1 MCQPGD
7 ERAARMNET
16 AATETPAAE
25 PAGAPA
31 EKEKKEEGSFAW
43 FLVKLVVIVLVFRT
57 FVFTSFS
64 IPSESM
70 MPRLLVGD
78 YLFAA
83 KWPYGYSQAS
93 MPLDLDIVPG
103 SGRVFADLPE
113 RGDVVIFK
121 HPVDRSD
128 YIKRV
133 IGLPGDTVQ
142 MVDGQLVLNG
152 TPVPKVRVE
161 DFVLPQQA
169 DEHCRGTTERLA
181 DGGFVC
187 RYQMFRETLPN
198 GVTYNV
204 LDFGPEPQDT
214 TRPVIVPEGRLFLMG
229 DNRDNSMDSRFP
241 AVAQEGVGLV
251 PVENLAGEASFMFF
265 SVDGSFSWKRPW
277 TLFGAIRWSRIGR
290 GI

>member
-1 MCQPGD
+1 MCRAGD
-7 ERAARMNET
+7 NRAARMSEA
-16 AATETPAAE
+16 AATEAPAAQQ
-25 PAGAPA
+25 A
-31 EKEKKEEGSFAW
+31 EKPKKEEGSFVW
-43 FLVKLVVIVLVFRT
+43 FLVKLVVIVLLFRT
-57 FVFTSFS
+57 LVFTSFS

-83 KWPYGYSQAS
+83 KWPYGFSQAS
-93 MPLDLDIVPG
+93 MPLDLDLVPG
-103 SGRVFADLPE
+103 DGRLFADLPE

-121 HPVDRSD
+121 HPVDRAD

-142 MVDGQLVLNG
+142 MVDGQVVLNG
-152 TPVPKVRVE
+152 TPVPKERVA
-161 DFVLPQQA
+161 DFVLPQQV

-187 RYQMFRETLPN
+187 RYRMFRETLPN

-204 LDFGPEPQDT
+204 LDFGPEPQDNT
-214 TRPVIVPEGRLFLMG
+214 PAVIVPEGRVFVMG
-229 DNRDNSMDSRFP
+229 DNRDNSEDSRFP
-241 AVAQEGVGLV
+241 AEAGHGVAMV
-251 PVENLAGEASFMFF
+251 PVENLVGKASFMFF
-265 SVDGSFSWKRPW
+265 SVDGSFAWTRPW
-277 TLFGAIRWSRIGR
+277 TLFGAIRWGRIGR